1 MSNKKTKFNG
11 KKLLIY
17 DDEEIHYIEARVT
30 EIDMQQHWIDYED
43 PHGHKTSYPTG
54 RTYTFDTVEGFDTD
68 TIKLDETLM
77 KRIAKYNKE
86 IEIQKLDEK
95 IKEKKNK
102 IKELDDIL
110 QDKDKRVEKIKEFI
124 ANIYDIDITDDDDYE
139 DYD

>member
-17 DDEEIHYIEARVT
+17 DDEEIHYIEACVT

-43 PHGHKTSYPTG
+43 PHGYKTSYPTS

-86 IEIQKLDEK
+86 IEIQKLDKK
-95 IKEKKNK
+95 IEEKKNK